1 GSCVLCSQRDE
12 SCGHLFFEC
21 PIAKDLLVFLLNRM
35 DISEN
40 IGQNYMD
47 LTFLSMAL
55 AGSSMR
61 KIAARAAVN
70 LVVYH
75 IWRERNARIF
85 RDEVKDLQRL
95 KIEALQEMNMILRK
109 ITRMKITQRNVV

>member
-1 GSCVLCSQRDE
+1 
-12 SCGHLFFEC
+12 
-21 PIAKDLLVFLLNRM
+21 M

-40 IGQNYMD
+40 NGQNHMN
-47 LTFLSMAL
+47 LTFIFVAL

-95 KIEALQEMNMILRK
+95 KIEALQEMNMILGK
-109 ITRMKITQRNVV
+109 ITRMKLTQRNVAWAKKMGICPNFVSPRQNSQILLQAGGI

>member
-1 GSCVLCSQRDE
+1 
-12 SCGHLFFEC
+12 
-21 PIAKDLLVFLLNRM
+21 
-35 DISEN
+35 
-40 IGQNYMD
+40 MD

-95 KIEALQEMNMILRK
+95 KIEALQEINMILGK
-109 ITRMKITQRNVV
+109 ITRMKITQRNVVWAEKMGICPKFVSPRENMQILLQAGGI